1 MSLQKM
7 NKTRAR
13 KYLNAIKNTRGK
25 NLSSEALARHMGIYP
40 DVIRK
45 ELSFFEP
52 MITMDMEFNFRDL
65 VSLIEQYIENEE
77 LNNPKKER
85 VVIRK
90 SELNQYNS
98 VSDFLYQK
106 LTIGGLVD
114 KNKQLSELDLKT
126 LKKLV
131 NDELVKL
138 EKKNKKSK
146 HK

>member
-1 MSLQKM
+1 M

-13 KYLNAIKNTRGK
+13 KYLSTIKNTRGK
-25 NLSSEALARHMGIYP
+25 NLTSETLARQMGIYP
-40 DVIRK
+40 DVIRE

-65 VSLIEQYIENEE
+65 IPLIEQYIENEE

-90 SELNQYNS
+90 SELNQYSS

-114 KNKQLSELDLKT
+114 KNKQLNELDLKT

>member
-1 MSLQKM
+1 M

-13 KYLNAIKNTRGK
+13 KYLSIIKNTRGK
-25 NLSSEALARHMGIYP
+25 NLSSEALARKMGIYP
-40 DVIRK
+40 DVIRE

-65 VSLIEQYIENEE
+65 VPLIEQYIENEE
-77 LNNPKKER
+77 LNSPKKER

-90 SELNQYNS
+90 SELNQYSS

>member
-1 MSLQKM
+1 M

-13 KYLNAIKNTRGK
+13 KYLSIIKNTRGK
-25 NLSSEALARHMGIYP
+25 NLSSEALARQMGIYP
-40 DVIRK
+40 DVIRE

-65 VSLIEQYIENEE
+65 VPLIEQYIENEE
-77 LNNPKKER
+77 LNSPKKER

-90 SELNQYNS
+90 SELNQYSS